1 MERPRK
7 GGARKGSGRRRHS
20 RVRGAE
26 GQEQEEPGP
35 PSHSTAAHAL
45 SFSREEGWGGEGPPL
60 SPPPQ
65 GCPPTFL
72 ESGGAEEDT
81 LPATRLT
88 DEGAAYSL
96 YANGGAGGG
105 DVGSGYEGYGGYGGV
120 SLSGAA
126 TTTALLSAVP
136 APSRRSGGVGE
147 APVGG
152 AARKGRSAPPRD
164 GGPTP
169 PDVVDLWELYDFHAI
184 AVKGYPLKIF
194 LDILATSYACI
205 DLRLLA
211 DGITLREAVKE
222 TKSIAHEAF
231 VERCQLEGYHVV
243 EGGMCVSFDVQALQ
257 KRLKNVR
264 KKDTLT
270 FQIRRNQPEKL
281 FVTISQPSPASGE
294 GGGMAADSEEV
305 FVRITRRDMALPMVD
320 LPEDVDYHQ
329 PIVIG
334 ARRFQRVKRQIASQ
348 REVRIQMNG
357 NRFLSISAHDG
368 DASGATL
375 NFGMLPPGT
384 PPTYSRIFSKK
395 QMIQII
401 KLPGMTSVNMAFREP
416 KVRDY
421 PLMASAD
428 IGRFGSLRVYIQDK
442 TAIERAES
450 QQWQQDVI

>member
-1 MERPRK
+1 MKRK
-7 GGARKGSGRRRHS
+7 GGKRQSRKGASARAPS
-20 RVRGAE
+20 
-26 GQEQEEPGP
+26 P
-35 PSHSTAAHAL
+35 P
-45 SFSREEGWGGEGPPL
+45 EEGWGGEGPL
-60 SPPPQ
+60 
-65 GCPPTFL
+65 
-72 ESGGAEEDT
+72 A
-81 LPATRLT
+81 LPATRLA
-88 DEGAAYSL
+88 DEAYPPPL
-96 YANGGAGGG
+96 YAAAGATREEEKEGGYAGYGRYGALEATEVGGGGATTFLGAPTGHSPGGG
-105 DVGSGYEGYGGYGGV
+105 REGEGGDDPW
-120 SLSGAA
+120 A
-126 TTTALLSAVP
+126 
-136 APSRRSGGVGE
+136 
-147 APVGG
+147 
-152 AARKGRSAPPRD
+152 
-164 GGPTP
+164 
-169 PDVVDLWELYDFHAI
+169 LYDFHAS
-184 AVKGYPLKIF
+184 AVKGYPLKVF
-194 LDILATSYACI
+194 FDILATSYACI

-211 DGITLREAVKE
+211 DGITLREAIKE

-231 VERCQLEGYHVV
+231 VERCQLVGYHVV
-243 EGGMCVSFDVQALQ
+243 DGGMCVSFDVQALQ

-270 FQIRRNQPEKL
+270 FQIRRSHPDKL
-281 FVTISQPSPASGE
+281 YVIISQPAPAAGE
-294 GGGMAADSEEV
+294 GSGMAADSEEV

-348 REVRIQMNG
+348 REVRIQMREA
-357 NRFLSISAHDG
+357 RFLSISAHDG

-375 NFGMLPPGT
+375 NFGALPPGAS
-384 PPTYSRIFSKK
+384 PTYSRIFSKK